1 MVIPRIFVNRSLALE
16 KIKCFGF
23 DMDYTLASAFLGG
36 PKAGGWWWWDY
47 PSPCPHPSFLP
58 AVYKSPDYEEL
69 AFALLLEHLVAI
81 GYPPE
86 ILAYKYDPTFP
97 TR

>member
-1 MVIPRIFVNRSLALE
+1 M
-16 KIKCFGF
+16 GQ
-23 DMDYTLASAFLGG
+23 
-36 PKAGGWWWWDY
+36 WWD
-47 PSPCPHPSFLP
+47 SPPHPLPISPFSP

-69 AFALLLEHLVAI
+69 AFTLLLEHLVAI

-97 TR
+97 TRSVCGGGPRDGRGNEPLIH